1 MHVAKTE
8 QDIGLYAGILG
19 KKAST
24 CWFNEM
30 QQTPINILQ
39 IVFVLSEKKHSPRLI
54 MLRYMFYVQGHHTW
68 QVDFLAPYSGVWWQI
83 VSGENL

>member
-19 KKAST
+19 KKANT

-30 QQTPINILQ
+30 QQTPINILH
-39 IVFVLSEKKHSPRLI
+39 IVFVLSENYTHP
-54 MLRYMFYVQGHHTW
+54 
-68 QVDFLAPYSGVWWQI
+68 D
-83 VSGENL
+83 